1 MYQNRGRLRFNH
13 GGAGGFRRNTNGRS
27 GQRRPIGRRD
37 YHVDKLIQK
46 SAEIVPSEEYVS
58 KNTFNDFRVCDLI
71 KRNVVSKG
79 YTKPTPIQ
87 DQAIPPIIEGR
98 DVVGIANTGT
108 GKTAAFLVPLIDKIT
123 ADRNQKVLIIVPTR
137 ELAIQ
142 IQDEARS
149 LSRGL
154 NLYPLILIGGASM
167 NQQRNDLRHRPQLII
182 GTPGRLMD
190 LNNQRAL
197 NFADFNNIVLDEVDR
212 MLDMGFI
219 RDIRKII
226 AQLPKD
232 RQSLFFSATM
242 TPDVAGVMNTFLRN
256 PVTISV
262 RIRETSS
269 NVDQNIV
276 KVEGKNKV
284 DVLHE
289 LLNRQGFDKVLVFGR
304 TKWGIEKLAKEL
316 IQRGFRAASLHGNK
330 SLNQRQLALRQFKE
344 NKVNILLATDVASRG
359 LDIAGITHVINFDLP
374 EKYEDYIHRI
384 GRTGR
389 ADQKGIALSLVD

>member
-1 MYQNRGRLRFNH
+1 
-13 GGAGGFRRNTNGRS
+13 
-27 GQRRPIGRRD
+27 
-37 YHVDKLIQK
+37 
-46 SAEIVPSEEYVS
+46 
-58 KNTFNDFRVCDLI
+58 
-71 KRNVVSKG
+71 
-79 YTKPTPIQ
+79 
-87 DQAIPPIIEGR
+87 
-98 DVVGIANTGT
+98 
-108 GKTAAFLVPLIDKIT
+108 
-123 ADRNQKVLIIVPTR
+123 
-137 ELAIQ
+137 
-142 IQDEARS
+142 
-149 LSRGL
+149 
-154 NLYPLILIGGASM
+154 GGASM
-167 NQQRNDLRHRPQLII
+167 NQQRNDLRYRPQLII

-197 NFADFNNIVLDEVDR
+197 NFAEFNNIVLDEVDR

-226 AQLPKD
+226 AGLPKD

-262 RIRETSS
+262 RIRETST
-269 NVDQNIV
+269 NVDQDIV
-276 KVEGKNKV
+276 KIQGKNKV

-289 LLNRQGFDKVLVFGR
+289 LLNRRGFDKVLVFGR

-316 IQRGFRAASLHGNK
+316 IVRGFRAASLHGNK
-330 SLNQRQLALRQFKE
+330 SLNQRQMALRQFKE